1 MLYEDY
7 EKIKNLEE
15 SLANGSISQE
25 EFEREKGKILSQEKP
40 AETETPPP
48 VTTTPEKRPLFGLEE
63 NLYIL
68 LMHLSQFVSA
78 FIAPLVMW
86 LIGKDE
92 NRRVDLHGKEI
103 MNFIIT
109 YAIWFIIGIITI
121 PIIVGIVILS
131 VWGVAVTIFII
142 IAAIKAF
149 NGEDW
154 KYPLTIK
161 FFK

>member
-1 MLYEDY
+1 MIYDDY
-7 EKIKNLEE
+7 EKLKNLEE

-25 EFEREKGKILSQEKP
+25 EFEQEKAKILSGEKKV
-40 AETETPPP
+40 ETETLPPP
-48 VTTTPEKRPLFGLEE
+48 SPASVKKPLFGLEE
-63 NLYIL
+63 NLYLL

-92 NRRVDLHGKEI
+92 NKRVDLHGKNI

-109 YAIWFIIGIITI
+109 YAIWFVIGIITI

-131 VWGVAVTIFII
+131 VWGVVVTVFII
-142 IAAIKAF
+142 IASIKAY

-154 KYPLTIK
+154 KYPLTIQFLK
-161 FFK
+161 

>member
-1 MLYEDY
+1 MLYDDY

-25 EFEREKGKILSQEKP
+25 EFEREREKLLSKEKP
-40 AETETPPP
+40 VETDTLSPSAP
-48 VTTTPEKRPLFGLEE
+48 VSGKKPLFGLEE
-63 NLYIL
+63 NLYLL

-78 FIAPLVMW
+78 FIVPLVMW

-92 NRRVDLHGKEI
+92 NQRVDWHGKEI

-109 YAIWFIIGIITI
+109 YALWFIVGIVTI
-121 PIIVGIVILS
+121 PLIVGIVILS
-131 VWGVAVTIFII
+131 IWGVAITIFII
-142 IAAIKAF
+142 IASVKAY

-154 KYPLTIK
+154 RYPLTIK
-161 FFK
+161 FLK